1 MQHTKLF
8 IIFLIFSIG
17 CPVSLF
23 SQFKVE
29 VPYTEENGKLIVEA
43 KINGCTGHFIVDTG
57 APCALSH
64 SFIERAGKAKGQ
76 EATFQDA
83 NGPAIEHSRSAARP

>member
-1 MQHTKLF
+1 MQRTKLF

-43 KINGCTGHFIVDTG
+43 KINGCT
-57 APCALSH
+57 
-64 SFIERAGKAKGQ
+64 
-76 EATFQDA
+76 
-83 NGPAIEHSRSAARP
+83 